1 MIIPNDLIQILHSA
15 KFVTALTGA
24 GVSKESG
31 IPTFREAQTGLWS
44 RYDPM
49 ELATPL
55 AFKKDP
61 KLVWKW
67 YQWRRELISNA
78 EPNPGHYAL
87 TELELR
93 VPKFTLITQ
102 NIDGFHKQAGSKNII
117 ELHGN
122 INRNKCFD
130 EGIVVDS
137 WKDNDSIP
145 PHCPNCGGLIRPDV
159 VWFGENLPS
168 KVINDAIHAAQ
179 TSEVFFSIGT
189 SALVHPAASLPI
201 YAMNGGAI
209 VVEINPDET
218 PISQKVHYAIR
229 EPSGKVLPHLIQQV
243 WNV

>member
-1 MIIPNDLIQILHSA
+1 MIIPKDLIQILRSA

-31 IPTFREAQTGLWS
+31 IPTFREAQTGLWA

-55 AFKKDP
+55 AFKKNP

-168 KVINDAIHAAQ
+168 VVINDAIHAAQ
-179 TSEVFFSIGT
+179 TAEVFFSIGT
-189 SALVHPAASLPI
+189 STLVHPAASLPI

>member
-1 MIIPNDLIQILHSA
+1 MIIPKDLIQILRSA

-31 IPTFREAQTGLWS
+31 IPTFREAQTGLWA

-55 AFKKDP
+55 AFKKNP

-87 TELELR
+87 KELELR

-137 WKDNDSIP
+137 WKDNDAIP

-168 KVINDAIHAAQ
+168 VVINDAIQAAQ
-179 TSEVFFSIGT
+179 TAEVFFSIGT
-189 SALVHPAASLPI
+189 STLVHPAASLPI